1 MTKQLLQSPTNIVLA
16 TCRTPSKAYALQA
29 FTASSGGRLHVL
41 RLDVNDV
48 QSIKDAA
55 RAAAQIVGSK
65 GIDYLVNNAGAV
77 STTRAL
83 VVLPCFHSTVPDS
96 TTHRIPDQNPG
107 GVDTAFTLEFDNLM
121 DVFKTNLVGPAF
133 IAQSLISLVEKS
145 GKKTIVNI
153 SSIAGSIGMDLGEIS
168 ASYAITKAGLNMLV
182 RRPHTPTHVALW
194 LTSWTPCRRRSRRK
208 SAPTLP

>member
-65 GIDYLVNNAGAV
+65 GIDYLVNNSGAV

-83 VVLPCFHSTVPDS
+83 VVLPCFHSTAPDA
-96 TTHRIPDQNPG
+96 THHMPAQNPG

-121 DVFKTNLVGPAF
+121 DAFNTNLVGPAF
-133 IAQSLISLVEKS
+133 IAQSLISLVEMS
-145 GKKTIVNI
+145 HKKTIVNI
-153 SSIAGSIGMDLGEIS
+153 SSTAGSIGTDLGKINT
-168 ASYAITKAGLNMLV
+168 SYAITKAGLNMLV